1 MKFAS
6 LCILSYK
13 RLDMLKQTIQ
23 SIKDNTKFSYE
34 LLVADDGSDET
45 WLFIEDLM
53 WTREIS
59 TAIYNTGSNMGVGEA
74 IHRLFSCAKGDYLI
88 KLDADL
94 IYRPGWLQKGV
105 DLLDK
110 YPEIGTLGWFAYP
123 VPSEHKI
130 TRNRE
135 DPSKD
140 NTLIEVREDCE
151 IVHDFVSSAMI
162 IRREHWEKYGI
173 ERGSEAFA
181 EDIGLKKKMKADG
194 LLMAIT
200 KKDYIENIG
209 FGLEKSVVVTP
220 NEMGQPQVSR
230 ICKWPLLFKDGIAI
244 PMIDI
249 EEMEEEEVRDETQK
263 GSGQN

>member
-1 MKFAS
+1 
-6 LCILSYK
+6 
-13 RLDMLKQTIQ
+13 
-23 SIKDNTKFSYE
+23 
-34 LLVADDGSDET
+34 
-45 WLFIEDLM
+45 
-53 WTREIS
+53 
-59 TAIYNTGSNMGVGEA
+59 MGVGEA
-74 IHRLFSCAKGDYLI
+74 IHRLFSCAKGDYLV

-94 IYRPGWLQKGV
+94 KFKPDWLTLGIT
-105 DLLDK
+105 LLDK
-110 YPEIGTLGWFAYP
+110 YPDIGTLGWFAYP

-140 NTLIEVREDCE
+140 NTLIKVREDCE

-220 NEMGQPQVSR
+220 DKMGQPQVTR
-230 ICKWPLLFKDGIAI
+230 ICKWPLLFKDGMAI
-244 PMIDI
+244 PMIG
-249 EEMEEEEVRDETQK
+249 MEEEPRDEGK
-263 GSGQN
+263 EIHG

>member
-6 LCILSYK
+6 LCVLSYK
-13 RLDMLKQTIQ
+13 RIDFLRETIQ
-23 SIKDNTKFSYE
+23 SLKENTKFPAE
-34 LLVADDGSDET
+34 ILVHDDGSDET
-45 WLFIEDLM
+45 WLFLEDLM
-53 WTREIS
+53 WAREIS

-74 IHRLFSCAKGDYLI
+74 IHRLFSCAKGDYLV

-94 IYRPGWLQKGV
+94 QFRSNWLTLGV
-105 DLLDK
+105 SLLDK
-110 YPEIGTLGWFAYP
+110 YPDIGALGWFAYP
-123 VPSEHKI
+123 TPSEHKI

-135 DPSKD
+135 DSRLD

-181 EDIGLKKKMKADG
+181 EDIGLKERMKADG

-200 KKDYIENIG
+200 KSDYIENVG

-220 NEMGQPQVSR
+220 DEAGQPQVAR
-230 ICKWPLLFKDGIAI
+230 ICKWPLLFKDGRAI

-249 EEMEEEEVRDETQK
+249 KEEEDGIK
-263 GSGQN
+263 

>member
-23 SIKDNTKFSYE
+23 SIKDNTKFPYE
-34 LLVADDGSDET
+34 LLVADDSSDEN
-45 WLFIEDLM
+45 WLYIEDLM
-53 WTREIS
+53 WSREVS
-59 TAIYNTGSNMGVGEA
+59 TVVFNTGSNMGVGET
-74 IHRLFSCAKGDYLI
+74 IHRLFSCAKGDYLV

-94 IYRPGWLQKGV
+94 KFRSNWLTLGV
-105 DLLDK
+105 ALLDK
-110 YPEIGTLGWFAYP
+110 YPDIGAVGWFAYP
-123 VPSEHKI
+123 APSEHKI

-135 DPSKD
+135 NSRLD

-181 EDIGLKKKMKADG
+181 EDIGLKKRMKKDG

-209 FGLEKSVVVTP
+209 FGLDKSVVVTP
-220 NEMGQPQVSR
+220 DKMGQPQITR
-230 ICKWPLLFKDGIAI
+230 ICKWPLLFRDGRAI

-249 EEMEEEEVRDETQK
+249 EKAEENDETMH
-263 GSGQN
+263 GV